1 MKTQHVTFAGMLLA
15 LLFSGGLASAQQEGR
30 VSRIGW
36 LFVGS
41 WGYEDLPIEKW
52 ARPGAAFRAGLQAA
66 GYVAGKNFV
75 LERRHTNGDVSRLA
89 VEAEALVAS
98 GVDVIVT
105 AGSPP
110 TVAALQATRHI
121 PIVFFGVSYPVEKGM
136 VASLAKPGGNVTG
149 MTVMDAIPK
158 QWQLLREVAPTV
170 RRAGRLENA
179 ANRPADE
186 RYATYRSSVIE
197 NVNVDAAAVGIE
209 PIRMGV
215 FGFNDIEPLLAELS
229 RRGEAGVIVINDPL
243 LVSPDLR
250 FSILEMA
257 IRHRLPTS
265 CARDRAWAQSGCL
278 VTYAEDWDATLRS
291 LAGQVARVLSGTRP
305 ADIPV
310 EQAAG
315 QQLIVNARTAKALG
329 LTIAPALLARAD
341 EVIE

>member
-1 MKTQHVTFAGMLLA
+1 MRTQRSAFAGMLLA
-15 LLFSGGLASAQQEGR
+15 LLFSSGLASAQQEGR
-30 VSRIGW
+30 VYRIGW

-41 WGYEDLPIEKW
+41 WDYEDLPIEKW
-52 ARPGAAFRAGLQAA
+52 ASPGAAFRVGLQAA

-75 LERRHTNGDVSRLA
+75 LERRHAKGDAAGLVA
-89 VEAEALVAS
+89 EAKALVAS

-105 AGSPP
+105 AGSAP
-110 TVAALQATRHI
+110 TVAAMQATRQI
-121 PIVFFGVSYPVEKGM
+121 PIVFFAVSYPIEKGM
-136 VASLAKPGGNVTG
+136 VASLARPGGNVTG
-149 MTVMDAIPK
+149 MAVVDAIPR
-158 QWQLLREVAPTV
+158 QWQLLREVAPAV
-170 RRAGRLENA
+170 RRAGRLEHA

-186 RYATYRSSVIE
+186 RYAAYRSSVLDD
-197 NVNVDAAAVGIE
+197 VKADAAAVGIE

-229 RRGEAGVIVINDPL
+229 RRGEAGVVVINDPL
-243 LVSPDLR
+243 LVSPDWR
-250 FSILEMA
+250 PSIMEMA

-265 CARDRAWAQSGCL
+265 CARASAWARSGCL
-278 VTYAEDWDATLRS
+278 VTYTEDWSATLRG
-291 LAGQVARVLSGTRP
+291 LAGQVVRVLGGTRP

-329 LTIAPALLARAD
+329 LTIPPSILARAD